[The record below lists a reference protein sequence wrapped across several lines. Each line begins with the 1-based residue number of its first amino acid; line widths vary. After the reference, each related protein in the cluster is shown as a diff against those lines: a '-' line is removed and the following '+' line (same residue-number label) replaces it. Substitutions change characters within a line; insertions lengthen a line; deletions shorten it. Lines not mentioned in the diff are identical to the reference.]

1 MHGTDLHVATDA
13 GVTGRSHQPR
23 RMKEA
28 NEFKSWLSQL
38 SRDFSDLD
46 DKQRNETLDLLIA
59 TSGASQLSHLS
70 TKLETLLKRDFLRLL
85 PLELSFYLCTF
96 LDPKTLLRCC
106 VVSKQWNKVVSG
118 CSQAWYAACWQ
129 IGLRMDCDEKSQDG
143 PLLKHSYLRA
153 ISRHRDLEDGT
164 AFESTSLYGHSAR
177 VYALYYS
184 EGKLATGSDDLSVRL
199 WDVQTGKC
207 LHVIETHTCA
217 DLKFDKDKVVTASFD
232 NTLACW
238 DWATGQRAQVFVGH
252 VGAVFSV
259 DYSDELQLLA
269 SGSADGTVNL
279 WALNTGECYN
289 VFRGHTEWVTRVILR
304 KCQVDSVVHRAGE
317 YVLISMD
324 RNEIKIWPISTEVNC
339 KPLRTLAV
347 SEDKSIS
354 LLPRLQFDG
363 RGIVCASDIGI
374 YLWDFAT
381 FELRIIPTKQC
392 SPALLGFG
400 TVFSL
405 IYHWQ
410 HLYVMDV
417 RTQRY
422 ICKYPLPVIRKSKR
436 GSSIIAGD
444 CDWLDGFELNEKLGL
459 VFATSMPDHSIF
471 LIRWRKNDT

>member
-1 MHGTDLHVATDA
+1 MPTTDLHVDTD
-13 GVTGRSHQPR
+13 TGCNHLPG
-23 RMKEA
+23 MKEA

-59 TSGASQLSHLS
+59 TSGASVVRTEVLDRALGG
-70 TKLETLLKRDFLRLL
+70 LLNR
-85 PLELSFYLCTF
+85 ELWSC
-96 LDPKTLLRCC
+96 
-106 VVSKQWNKVVSG
+106 
-118 CSQAWYAACWQ
+118 AA
-129 IGLRMDCDEKSQDG
+129 G
-143 PLLKHSYLRA
+143 
-153 ISRHRDLEDGT
+153 EDG
-164 AFESTSLYGHSAR
+164 ASDRGVEYGAKR
-177 VYALYYS
+177 K
-184 EGKLATGSDDLSVRL
+184 EK
-199 WDVQTGKC
+199 
-207 LHVIETHTCA
+207 
-217 DLKFDKDKVVTASFD
+217 
-232 NTLACW
+232 
-238 DWATGQRAQVFVGH
+238 GQRTQVFVGH

-279 WALNTGECYN
+279 WGLNTAECYN
-289 VFRGHTEWVTRVILR
+289 VFRGHTEWVTRVILS
-304 KCQVDSVVHRAGE
+304 KCQVDSVLHRAGE

-363 RGIVCASDIGI
+363 RAIVCASDIGI
-374 YLWDFAT
+374 HLWDFAT

-400 TVFSL
+400 MVFSL

-422 ICKYPLPVIRKSKR
+422 ICQYPLPVIRKSKR

-444 CDWLDGFELNEKLGL
+444 CDWLDGFDLNEKLGL

-471 LIRWRKNDT
+471 LIRWRRNDT